1 MSKQTINI
9 GVSPNDNTGT
19 PLRDAFDMIN
29 DNFNE
34 IYALNGGSAAF
45 PSLGTSEQVLRVNSG
60 GTALEFF
67 DLNSALSAYL
77 PLTGGTLTGALDI
90 NVVGG
95 ANNIT
100 STGAFTLASHN
111 AITDI
116 YSYSNGK
123 ITTDINADTTEIST
137 DVVIPSNKL
146 LQFSNSNVRINTDTS
161 NRMYLRAL
169 NSFYFETNGYQ
180 GRWSTTGLGVG
191 TTSPSYQL
199 DVQKSTNGPVA
210 RIWNTSSS
218 TGGNGLSVS
227 GGLSTEPILTLGN
240 YLQQEKFRFTAE
252 GRLGIGTNAPNRD
265 LHIKNTGY
273 PFIEL
278 QSGGYY
284 PGYEIQFTKLTSGL
298 EGHIKLYRNPGMD
311 SFQFQKYHNGSP
323 NSRLE
328 LKPNQV
334 DLFTSSSYQSGLL
347 ATSTTTSIY
356 SNYSIAIRTNA
367 SGYVGIKNTNPTEA
381 LDVTGNGL
389 FSGNLTCVAL
399 TQTSE
404 RDSKKDIFEIDKR
417 KAKSIPFKEYKYK
430 SSIDRSERKRYGVIV
445 EDIEEFYPELVY
457 TTSSG
462 AKSVNY
468 IDLLVKRVA
477 ELEKELEDTNNRFNN
492 IESISFEKDN
502 LKIVVEGKEFFFR
515 QA

>member
-19 PLRDAFDMIN
+19 PLRDAFDITN

-77 PLTGGTLTGALDI
+77 PLAGGTMTGPLVMSS
-90 NVVGG
+90 NVQ
-95 ANNIT
+95 
-100 STGAFTLASHN
+100 
-111 AITDI
+111 
-116 YSYSNGK
+116 
-123 ITTDINADTTEIST
+123 
-137 DVVIPSNKL
+137 
-146 LQFSNSNVRINTDTS
+146 LQFNNTNVRINTDGT
-161 NRMYLRAL
+161 NRMYLRA
-169 NSFYFETNGYQ
+169 STAFFFEISGYA
-180 GRWSTTGLGVG
+180 GAWTSTGLGIG

-199 DVQKSTNGPVA
+199 DVQESTNGAVA

-218 TGGNGLSVS
+218 TGGVGLSVS
-227 GGLSTEPILTLGN
+227 GGLSTESILTLGN

-252 GRLGIGTNAPNRD
+252 GRLGIGTNAPEKD
-265 LHIKNTGY
+265 LHIKNTTY
-273 PFIEL
+273 PFIKM
-278 QSGGYY
+278 QSEGYY
-284 PGYEIQFTKLTSGL
+284 PGFEMQFTKGTSSF

-311 SFQFQKYHNGSP
+311 SFQFQKYNGGTP

-328 LKPNQV
+328 LKSNQV
-334 DLFTSSSYQSGLL
+334 ELLTTSGFQSGLL
-347 ATSTTTSIY
+347 ANNSTVSIY
-356 SNYSIAIRTNA
+356 SNFNTAIRANA
-367 SGYVGIKNTNPTEA
+367 SGQVGILNTSPTES

-389 FSGNLTCVAL
+389 FSGTLTCTSL

-404 RDSKKDIFEIDKR
+404 RDSKKDIFEIDKT
-417 KAKSIPFKEYKYK
+417 KATPIVFKEFKYK
-430 SSIDRSERKRYGVIV
+430 SHIDKTERKRYGVIV

-457 TTSSG
+457 RSANG
-462 AKSVNY
+462 KKSVNY

-492 IESISFEKDN
+492 IQSISFENDN